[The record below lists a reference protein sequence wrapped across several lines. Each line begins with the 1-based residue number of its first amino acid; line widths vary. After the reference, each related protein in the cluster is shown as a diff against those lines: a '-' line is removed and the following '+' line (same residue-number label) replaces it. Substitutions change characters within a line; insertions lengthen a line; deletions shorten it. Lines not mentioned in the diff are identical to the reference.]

1 MDPEITTI
9 REFVSFA
16 NDILGKKSKPVEKL
30 YKLVA
35 KPETLTLEQAQ
46 DIKKAFAR
54 CFQNLDEWEN
64 FTGNN
69 FVEYKSGRLSL
80 GELEKKCK
88 KNDEDKAVWDEY
100 IATLRS
106 LYMDLRKTL
115 MSFLKKLDLDEDSAE
130 SKFMFSLLNELGG
143 EVLESIMK
151 NGGQG
156 LDMTSVLPKVM
167 EIVQN
172 GKISSILETLKSGQV
187 KLYKILNAGAKLLQQ
202 YEEAG
207 ETPTLTN
214 SSSEQASS
222 SVDQVKK
229 IEN

>member
-1 MDPEITTI
+1 MDPEITTL

-16 NDILGKKSKPVEKL
+16 NDILGKKNKLVEKL

-35 KPETLTLEQAQ
+35 KPATLTVDQIQ

-69 FVEYKSGRLSL
+69 FIEYKSGRLSL
-80 GELEKKCK
+80 GELEKRCK
-88 KNDEDKAVWDEY
+88 KNSEDKQVWDEY
-100 IATLRS
+100 MATLRS

-115 MSFLKKLDLDEDSAE
+115 MGFLKKLDLDEDSAE

-172 GKISSILETLKSGQV
+172 GKISTILETLKSGQV

-202 YEEAG
+202 YEESG
-207 ETPTLTN
+207 ETPAIT
-214 SSSEQASS
+214 ASS
-222 SVDQVKK
+222 STSTSVDEVKK

>member
-9 REFVSFA
+9 REFVNFA
-16 NDILGKKSKPVEKL
+16 NDILGKNKLVEKL

-35 KPETLTLEQAQ
+35 KPTTLTVDQIQ
-46 DIKKAFAR
+46 DIKKSFAR
-54 CFQNLDEWEN
+54 CFQNLEEWEN

-69 FVEYKSGRLSL
+69 YIEYKSGRLSL
-80 GELEKKCK
+80 GELEKRCK
-88 KNDEDKAVWDEY
+88 KNPEDASVFKEY
-100 IATLRS
+100 MATLRS

-130 SKFMFSLLNELGG
+130 SKFMAGLLNELGG
-143 EVLESIMK
+143 EVLDSIMK

-172 GKISSILETLKSGQV
+172 GKISTILESLKSGEV

-202 YEEAG
+202 YEEG
-207 ETPTLTN
+207 QETV
-214 SSSEQASS
+214 ASS
-222 SVDQVKK
+222 SDK
-229 IEN
+229 I

>member
-9 REFVSFA
+9 REFVNFA
-16 NDILGKKSKPVEKL
+16 NDILGKNKLVEKL

-35 KPETLTLEQAQ
+35 KPATLTVDQIQ

-54 CFQNLDEWEN
+54 CFQNLEEWEN

-69 FVEYKSGRLSL
+69 YIEYKSGRLSL
-80 GELEKKCK
+80 GELEKRCK
-88 KNDEDKAVWDEY
+88 KNPEDASVFKEY
-100 IATLRS
+100 MATLRS

-130 SKFMFSLLNELGG
+130 SKFMAGLLNELGG
-143 EVLESIMK
+143 EVLDSIMK

-156 LDMTSVLPKVM
+156 LDMTSVLPKFM

-172 GKISSILETLKSGQV
+172 GKISTILESLKSGEV

-202 YEEAG
+202 YEEG
-207 ETPTLTN
+207 QETV
-214 SSSEQASS
+214 ASS
-222 SVDQVKK
+222 SNK